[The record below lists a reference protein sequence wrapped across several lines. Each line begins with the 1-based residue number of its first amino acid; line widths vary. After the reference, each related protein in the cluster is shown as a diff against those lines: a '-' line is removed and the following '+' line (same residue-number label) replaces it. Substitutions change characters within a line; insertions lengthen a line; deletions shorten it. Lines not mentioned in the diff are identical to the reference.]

1 MAYRDLKPENTLVDS
16 DGYCKMID
24 MGFAKVIKD
33 KSYTFCG
40 TPEYLA
46 PEIILGSGHNRAV
59 DYFAL
64 GVLIY
69 EMISGVTPFY
79 DYSTDGILKNIVRGK
94 FRFGTKFSEP
104 VKDIITVRNIK
115 CCYAAFFFARF
126 VSYLPSHM
134 FLTFLL
140 FLSAYS
146 LSFCGCLFCQKL
158 MSPNP
163 VKRLGML
170 KGGVCDIIQ
179 HAWFS
184 DINFDELVQ
193 KKIEAP
199 WKPEPKVESLT
210 KEDEE
215 MALSVVPVD
224 EDYESTAEWLNNFD

>member
-115 CCYAAFFFARF
+115 CCYAAFFFCAFRLVSTKSYVSHVSF
-126 VSYLPSHM
+126 VSFRVFAFFLWLFVLPETNVAQPRQATRHVEGWR
-134 FLTFLL
+134 LRY
-140 FLSAYS
+140 YS
-146 LSFCGCLFCQKL
+146 TRMVF
-158 MSPNP
+158 
-163 VKRLGML
+163 R
-170 KGGVCDIIQ
+170 
-179 HAWFS
+179 H
-184 DINFDELVQ
+184 
-193 KKIEAP
+193 
-199 WKPEPKVESLT
+199 
-210 KEDEE
+210 
-215 MALSVVPVD
+215 
-224 EDYESTAEWLNNFD
+224 